1 MFVVFSCVPGGDDDD
16 DDDDD
21 DDQGDDG
28 DYSKIEGRR
37 ITIVYC
43 LFDYHKYD

>member
-1 MFVVFSCVPGGDDDD
+1 MFQEGDDDD

-21 DDQGDDG
+21 QDDDG